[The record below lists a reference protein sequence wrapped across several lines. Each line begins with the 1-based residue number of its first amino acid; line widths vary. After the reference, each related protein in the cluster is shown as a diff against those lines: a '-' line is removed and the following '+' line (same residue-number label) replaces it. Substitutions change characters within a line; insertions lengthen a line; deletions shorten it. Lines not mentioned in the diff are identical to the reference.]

1 LKVCLSLKVNPTTG
15 SLRLKVYPS
24 LKGYGV
30 KSLFISWR
38 GIWD

>member
-1 LKVCLSLKVNPTTG
+1 
-15 SLRLKVYPS
+15 LKVYPS